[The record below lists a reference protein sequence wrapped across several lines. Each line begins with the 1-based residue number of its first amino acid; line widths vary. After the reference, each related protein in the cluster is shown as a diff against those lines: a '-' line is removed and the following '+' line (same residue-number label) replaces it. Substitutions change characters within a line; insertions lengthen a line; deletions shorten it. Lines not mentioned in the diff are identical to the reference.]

1 MDLAQ
6 LTTIVAGLGAGVGLL
21 AFTVV
26 GLIMTSG
33 PIGYD
38 YMMEKRGMLAKMFA
52 GLFIIAGAAWIVG
65 LIVQ

>member
-6 LTTIVAGLGAGVGLL
+6 LTTIVAGLGAAVGLL